1 MKNLTR
7 SLILMTGLAG
17 LVAGR
22 DLFAQPGATPPPMPQ
37 PAAARPVFVP
47 PAMPPPVAQPSLDSL
62 IKWDAERKDVTVASG
77 TPQAQFTFNL
87 TNVSAEVVTINS
99 ATTSC
104 GCTVASL
111 PEQPWKLAPGK
122 NGQISATM
130 NLLGKSGT
138 TVKTINVVSDKGS
151 KMLYV
156 QTTILP
162 AAAPTQ
168 ALTAMDRESNQKLAI
183 ADRQAVFKGDCARC
197 HAQPAL
203 NKFGQPLYV
212 AVCGVCHESEHRA
225 TMVSNLHAIPQETNA
240 EFWKNWIAHGK
251 PGTLM
256 PAFSLADGGILSD
269 EQITSLVSYLVA
281 TIPSKPALQAI
292 KPTASAN

>member
-1 MKNLTR
+1 MHGR
-7 SLILMTGLAG
+7 ELAG
-17 LVAGR
+17 ATLETRAG
-22 DLFAQPGATPPPMPQ
+22 QE
-37 PAAARPVFVP
+37 RPDQCNDE
-47 PAMPPPVAQPSLDSL
+47 PV
-62 IKWDAERKDVTVASG
+62 
-77 TPQAQFTFNL
+77 
-87 TNVSAEVVTINS
+87 
-99 ATTSC
+99 
-104 GCTVASL
+104 
-111 PEQPWKLAPGK
+111 
-122 NGQISATM
+122 
-130 NLLGKSGT
+130 GKSGT

-225 TMVSNLHAIPQETNA
+225 TMVANLHAIPQETNA
-240 EFWKNWIAHGK
+240 EFWQNWIAHGK

-256 PAFSLADGGILSD
+256 PAFAIADGGILTD
-269 EQITSLVSYLVA
+269 EQINSLVTYLVA
-281 TIPSKPALQAI
+281 TIPSKPAVHAI

>member
-7 SLILMTGLAG
+7 SLIVMTGLAG

-22 DLFAQPGATPPPMPQ
+22 DLFAQPGAIRPPLPQ
-37 PAAARPVFVP
+37 PAASQPVFVP
-47 PAMPPPVAQPSLDSL
+47 PAMPPPVAQPSLDSV
-62 IKWDAERKDVTVASG
+62 IKWDAERKDQTVASG

-122 NGQISATM
+122 NGQIHATM
-130 NLLGKSGT
+130 NLAGKSGT
-138 TVKTINVVSDKGS
+138 TVKTINVVSDQGA

-156 QTTILP
+156 QATILP

-168 ALTAMDRESNQKLAI
+168 PLTAMDREVNQKLAI

-197 HAQPAL
+197 HAAPAM
-203 NKFGQPLYV
+203 NKFGQPLYT

-225 TMVSNLHAIPQETNA
+225 TMVPNLHALPHETNA
-240 EFWKNWIAHGK
+240 EYWKNWIAHGK
-251 PGTLM
+251 LNTLM
-256 PAFSLADGGILSD
+256 PAFSLAEGGILSD
-269 EQITSLVSYLVA
+269 EQVTSLVSYLVA
-281 TIPSKPALQAI
+281 TIPSKPAVQAS
-292 KPTASAN
+292 KPAASPN